1 MQTSLTLS
9 FLSFQNLEFH
19 GVVRFYFQDEDHNV
33 VTKCIRVASSATT
46 QEVVDVLVEKFRPD
60 MRMLT
65 ANRYNLFEVHVN
77 GGKELIVRDW
87 LYMFVAGA
95 SSRYQSSEKTLPNGF
110 SICEKGKG

>member
-1 MQTSLTLS
+1 MFPGTLLFQPITNKVLYHRLCFKYCSHLSL

-46 QEVVDVLVEKFRPD
+46 KEVVDVLVEKFRPD

-65 ANRYNLFEVHVN
+65 ANRYNLFEVHIN
-77 GGKELIVRDW
+77 GG
-87 LYMFVAGA
+87 
-95 SSRYQSSEKTLPNGF
+95 
-110 SICEKGKG
+110 